1 MIHSNYSLK
10 SSSFLII
17 HSYLI
22 FYLVSIFIVNYC
34 LLLIFFFFNFYLFF
48 VPIFLVNVFSSS
60 IYSYHKWNNYV
71 KLIQFFNDFFD
82 FRKNMYYVDFLLF
95 LVCSYY
101 WTFLLHYLKKLHYF
115 FSNFLKNF
123 LNNVLFHKQL

>member
-17 HSYLI
+17 RSYLI

-115 FSNFLKNF
+115 FLNFLKNF

>member
-1 MIHSNYSLK
+1 MIHSNCSLK
-10 SSSFLII
+10 SSFFLII
-17 HSYLI
+17 RSYLI
-22 FYLVSIFIVNYC
+22 FCLVSILIVNYC

-71 KLIQFFNDFFD
+71 KLIQFFNGFFD

-115 FSNFLKNF
+115 FLNFLKNF